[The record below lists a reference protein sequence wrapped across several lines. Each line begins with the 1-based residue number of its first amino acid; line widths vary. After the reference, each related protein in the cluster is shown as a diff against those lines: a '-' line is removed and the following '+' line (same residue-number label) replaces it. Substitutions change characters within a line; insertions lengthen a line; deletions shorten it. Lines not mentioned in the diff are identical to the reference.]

1 MDKIDARKLK
11 PEGREQLKR
20 MVIRLR
26 KQSGMTCAE
35 LAGIAGVHLRT
46 VETWIK
52 RAHREGESS
61 LKEKRR
67 GRTVGTKRK
76 LTTVQEIWIQQQVV
90 GFRPEQKKLPFALW
104 SRRAIKELVKQEFG
118 VELQDRLVG
127 KYLKRWGYTPQR
139 PIKRALEQN
148 PEQIEAWLKDSYP
161 EIARR
166 ARQEGAEI
174 YWGDETAVKE
184 DANWVRGYAPAG
196 QTPVLSTPARWIKLS
211 MISAITNKGAT
222 CFEIVEGTI
231 NSDRFIDFLGRLIRE
246 AGTKVFLIVDNL
258 RVHHAKVVTEWLKEH
273 LSEIEVFYLPP
284 YAPES
289 NPDEYLNNDFKF
301 NLRQTPPSEDKKT
314 LLEKA
319 IHFMKRLQ
327 ETPSH
332 VAAYFRHPKVAYAA

>member
-11 PEGREQLKR
+11 PEGREQLRR

-26 KQSGMTCAE
+26 KQSGKTCVE
-35 LAGIAGVHLRT
+35 LAEIAGVHVRT

-61 LKEKRR
+61 LGEKRR

-90 GFRPEQKKLPFALW
+90 GFYPEQKKLPFALW
-104 SRRAIKELVKQEFG
+104 TRRAIKELVLQEFG
-118 VELQDRLVG
+118 VALQDRLIG

-148 PEQIEAWLKDSYP
+148 PVKIEAWLKDTYP

-166 ARQEGAEI
+166 ARAEGAEI

-184 DANWVRGYAPAG
+184 DSNWVRGYAPAG
-196 QTPVLSTPARWIKLS
+196 QTPILTTPARWIKLS

-231 NSDRFIDFLGRLIRE
+231 NSERFIEFLGRLIRE
-246 AGTKVFLIVDNL
+246 AGIKVFLIVDNL
-258 RVHHAKVVTEWLKEH
+258 RVHHAKDVTQW
-273 LSEIEVFYLPP
+273 LSENKEKIEVFYLPP

-301 NLRQTPPSEDKKT
+301 HLRQTAPSKQKET

-319 IHFMKRLQ
+319 LGFMKRLQ
-327 ETPSH
+327 KTPSH